1 MKKVLFLLAPF
12 ILILASCKKDDPAP
26 VLPSAPEAL
35 AEHDNKSGGIYRG
48 AIANISNSGSFTIIL
63 QNGKKEISMRV
74 NNIAKTLTTND
85 LDNWTS
91 GEAVLATFSNS
102 NWAVEAEINETGNTV
117 LLTFSIA
124 GVTGF
129 NGGVAKELSSSQV
142 KVYEGTFD
150 GTDKGKWN
158 FVWQGGSIAGA
169 AVSIQADRSFTGVA
183 TGNNIE
189 ISTDDGYVSATGA
202 FTTDG
207 SSASGAWTGV
217 PAAFNGTWKASRS
230 F

>member
-1 MKKVLFLLAPF
+1 MKKALCLLVPF
-12 ILILASCKKDDPAP
+12 ILILASCKKDNPAP

-48 AIANISNSGSFTIIL
+48 AIANYSNSGSFTIIL
-63 QNGKKEISMRV
+63 QNGKKEISMRI
-74 NNIAKTLTTND
+74 NNIARTLVTND
-85 LDNWTS
+85 LNNWTS
-91 GEAVLATFSNS
+91 GEAVNATFSIS
-102 NWAVEAEINETGNTV
+102 NWAVEVEINETGSTV

-124 GVTGF
+124 GVSGF

-158 FVWQGGSIAGA
+158 FVWQGGVIAGA
-169 AVSIQADRSFTGVA
+169 AVSIQADRSFSGIA
-183 TGNNIE
+183 TGNTIE
-189 ISTDDGYVSATGA
+189 ITTDDSYVSATGE

-207 SSASGAWTGV
+207 ASASGAWTGV
-217 PAAFNGTWKASRS
+217 PASFNGTWKASRT